1 MRKYSRQRELV
12 LEILQKSYS
21 HPTAEEIFNEA
32 RKVDGTISLG
42 TVYRNLELLCK
53 DKVIEKISTPKAKD
67 RYDYKKSK
75 HSHAICEKCG
85 GILDFVDN
93 VDIEKLTQKLS
104 SEAGFQINQDEIR
117 VIGICSKCNKN
128 Q

>member
-21 HPTAEEIFNEA
+21 HPTAEEVFAEA
-32 RKVDGTISLG
+32 RKVDSNISLG
-42 TVYRNLELLCK
+42 TVYRNLELLCE
-53 DKVIEKISTPKAKD
+53 DRVIEKISTPTSKD
-67 RYDYKKSK
+67 RYDFKKTK

-85 GILDFVDN
+85 GVLDFIDN
-93 VDIEKLTQKLS
+93 VDLEKLTQKLE
-104 SEAGFQINQDEIR
+104 SESGFTINQDEIR

-128 Q
+128 

>member
-21 HPTAEEIFNEA
+21 HPTAEEVFNEA
-32 RKVDGTISLG
+32 RKVDSTISLG
-42 TVYRNLELLCK
+42 TVYRNLELLCE
-53 DKVIEKISTPKAKD
+53 DKVIEKISTPKSKD

-75 HSHAICEKCG
+75 HSHAICERCG
-85 GILDFVDN
+85 GILDFVDG
-93 VDIEKLTQKLS
+93 VDLQKLTEKLS
-104 SEAGFQINQDEIR
+104 SETGFQICQDEIR

-128 Q
+128 